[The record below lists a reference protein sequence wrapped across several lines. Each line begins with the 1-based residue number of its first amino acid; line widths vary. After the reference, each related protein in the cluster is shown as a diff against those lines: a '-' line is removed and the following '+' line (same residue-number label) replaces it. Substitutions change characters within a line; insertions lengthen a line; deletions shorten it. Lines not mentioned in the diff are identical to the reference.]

1 MEKASSQRKGANG
14 KKAEVDV
21 ASVLKQLPSDDTLSW
36 DSYFAPEHLKDEL
49 MHLAECMNPDF
60 QRRLKALRE
69 HCRARPSQIF
79 RGRKMILL
87 HGPPG
92 TGKTHAMR
100 MLASLLNLQP
110 WVLDV
115 KAMADSWEARSL
127 FDEVLQTIGSLSR
140 SIVFLDECEGI
151 FRSRGPMMNYASV
164 TVTTKVELI
173 DDFLTWVD
181 GLQGQKES
189 HVMAGAFL
197 CLSTNVLEHID
208 PAVVSRSSCLKIDL
222 PGLPERQAWWAA
234 HAKHLVMPE
243 LAELA
248 SITEGLSFRD
258 LAQVAE
264 KVERAAARHAGLDAQ
279 VKHCSIS
286 QYRDVSRKLAEDKG
300 SADTATSQEHLAK
313 TGGWLAAL
321 QAEHAERQKL
331 EARVKQLEE
340 SLDAGYCYIEDS
352 QIHQIREKTWP
363 QETEVEGPLR
373 GYVRPLL
380 RKFRVVSDSILK

>member
-1 MEKASSQRKGANG
+1 M
-14 KKAEVDV
+14 
-21 ASVLKQLPSDDTLSW
+21 
-36 DSYFAPEHLKDEL
+36 
-49 MHLAECMNPDF
+49 
-60 QRRLKALRE
+60 
-69 HCRARPSQIF
+69 
-79 RGRKMILL
+79 
-87 HGPPG
+87 
-92 TGKTHAMR
+92 
-100 MLASLLNLQP
+100 
-110 WVLDV
+110 
-115 KAMADSWEARSL
+115 

-300 SADTATSQEHLAK
+300 SAETRWGSWDTLCIPLL
-313 TGGWLAAL
+313 GGF
-321 QAEHAERQKL
+321 R
-331 EARVKQLEE
+331 RVIIWE
-340 SLDAGYCYIEDS
+340 SLSEGFERAILGHSDLSGAPRKDWWVACSFASGACRAAEVGS
-352 QIHQIREKTWP
+352 QGQAVGGVLGCR
-363 QETEVEGPLR
+363 V
-373 GYVRPLL
+373 LL
-380 RKFRVVSDSILK
+380 H